1 MEPIRIA
8 LFDVDG
14 VLITPGG
21 YRRATTD
28 TIRSVLDEMNLAQ
41 YTPDEKV
48 FEHFESLGITSEWD
62 MVPLYLCIVLNAAA
76 EQINTAQNWQTLNDA
91 QKELKKKNLKLSF
104 DSYAQQE
111 RIGQIT
117 KGQPEAPSELIFEA
131 QKEKQFPFKA
141 LVGTGILSHL
151 LKSTRSINLSPTTA
165 HFQEHTLGSDLFEAR
180 YHIKTANHYENYLST
195 YDCLALN
202 NQSRK
207 LLEKLVQSNSFKMS
221 IYTARPSMPPTGV
234 TPDHNAAYSPEA
246 EQALKMIAIDKIQM
260 SAFGKLTWL
269 AAKVNLTADQCL
281 KPSPIHPLSA
291 IAAHFT
297 DEITALHWAAS
308 CYQAQQNGRR
318 SPVPSFS
325 FPQTIEL
332 HVFEDSP
339 GGLIGGNAAAHVLN
353 KLGIDVTLSLWGIS
367 KNAKKKTALQA
378 QGGIVFEDVNTAIF
392 TALGKIQAFSS
403 TR

>member
-1 MEPIRIA
+1 MKPIRIA

-21 YRRATTD
+21 YRRATAD

-41 YTPDEKV
+41 YTPEETI

-62 MVPLYLCIVLNAAA
+62 MVPLYLCIVLNAVA
-76 EQINTAQNWQTLNDA
+76 EQTNTAHQWQTLKDVK
-91 QKELKKKNLKLSF
+91 KELSRKNLELSF
-104 DSYAQQE
+104 DTNAQQE

-141 LVGTGILSHL
+141 LVGTGILSDL
-151 LKSTRSINLSPTTA
+151 LSSTRSIYLSPTTA
-165 HFQEHTLGSDLFEAR
+165 HFQEHTLGSDLFETR
-180 YHIKTANHYENYLST
+180 YHIKTTNHYENYLAT
-195 YDCLALN
+195 YDNLALN
-202 NQSRK
+202 TQSHI

-221 IYTARPSMPPTGV
+221 IYTARPSLPPTGV

-269 AAKVNLTADQCL
+269 AKQVNLTADQCL
-281 KPSPIHPLSA
+281 KPSLIHPLSA

-308 CYQAQQNGRR
+308 CYQAQKNGTCN
-318 SPVPSFS
+318 PIPPFS
-325 FPQTIEL
+325 FPQAIEL

-339 GGLIGGNAAAHVLN
+339 GGLKGGNAAAQVLTE
-353 KLGIDVTLSLWGIS
+353 LGIDAMLSLWGIS

-378 QGGIVFEDVNTAIF
+378 QGGTVFEDINTAIF
-392 TALGKIQAFSS
+392 AALGEI
-403 TR
+403 